1 MPTRRNIN
9 KCENIEKETN
19 ERQAIKKANKEVKK
33 QTQKQ
38 KRQTTE
44 ADYTTSK
51 RRYVQFQF
59 KAIKRVL

>member
-9 KCENIEKETN
+9 KCEYIEKETN
-19 ERQAIKKANKEVKK
+19 ERQAIIKANKEVKK

-51 RRYVQFQF
+51 RRYV
-59 KAIKRVL
+59 